1 MDFTRP
7 HWSYSAI
14 NQYLRCPL
22 QFYFRRVLKLPEP
35 TISSGLVLG
44 SAVHNALAFYHM
56 SLKQRRQTGTEDV
69 RQSYLEHWEF
79 REEEKPI
86 EFKAGESRTNLI
98 DLGMALI
105 DLYLREPP
113 PPEIVSVE
121 QRILVPL
128 HNSEGEYLETPL
140 VAIADLVTRDE
151 GGLKIN
157 EFKTSGRSYGELE
170 VQTSLQA
177 TCYANAAWETFG
189 EQAAVE
195 YAVLVKTKT
204 PKVQRIKTNR
214 KEEDFGRLGD
224 LVENVERAVNSG
236 IFYPIET
243 PLNCSTCP
251 YRQQCRDWKPERL
264 NPSSNMELVELNGVH
279 SC

>member
-1 MDFTRP
+1 
-7 HWSYSAI
+7 
-14 NQYLRCPL
+14 
-22 QFYFRRVLKLPEP
+22 
-35 TISSGLVLG
+35 
-44 SAVHNALAFYHM
+44 
-56 SLKQRRQTGTEDV
+56 
-69 RQSYLEHWEF
+69 
-79 REEEKPI
+79 
-86 EFKAGESRTNLI
+86 
-98 DLGMALI
+98 MALI

-113 PPEIVSVE
+113 PQEIVSVE

-157 EFKTSGRSYGELE
+157 EFKTSGRSYGEFE

-195 YAVLVKTKT
+195 YAVLVKTKS
-204 PKVQRIKTNR
+204 PKLQRIKTKR

-224 LVENVERAVNSG
+224 LVENVERAVDSG

-251 YRQQCRDWKPERL
+251 YRQQCRDWKPERQ
-264 NPSSNMELVELNGVH
+264 NPSSNMELVGLNGVH